1 MHVWV
6 LLLSTWN
13 SHIINH
19 LYSNK
24 KWEVKNTNTCYK
36 RMNLE
41 NIIEWKKTQH
51 LLYDSIYMKDPEQ
64 ENL

>member
-1 MHVWV
+1 
-6 LLLSTWN
+6 
-13 SHIINH
+13 
-19 LYSNK
+19 
-24 KWEVKNTNTCYK
+24 
-36 RMNLE
+36 MNLE